1 MVARGIVMGFF
12 RHTRNG
18 QADETLAAWNA
29 SERVQMQL
37 GAVLFSR
44 TTVSSVA
51 MDDQIL
57 AFPAVRN
64 GSE

>member
-1 MVARGIVMGFF
+1 MKYGRAGHCHGFF

-37 GAVLFSR
+37 GAVFFSR
-44 TTVSSVA
+44 TTVMYA

-57 AFPAVRN
+57 AFP
-64 GSE
+64 SPE